1 MRAFTLGKLC
11 CVVRCILGWLVACI
25 FGPIF
30 AANDAAGLEWSRARA
45 FSHAAIL
52 VYMHTIRFTP
62 SPAPPP
68 GNSYNDEE
76 RVVAAGYDNGDVK
89 IFDLRTNR
97 CFFSRAPCMCACY
110 LHTNSCSI
118 IC

>member
-1 MRAFTLGKLC
+1 MQPFLHI
-11 CVVRCILGWLVACI
+11 CI
-25 FGPIF
+25 P
-30 AANDAAGLEWSRARA
+30 
-45 FSHAAIL
+45 
-52 VYMHTIRFTP
+52 RFTS

-97 CFFSRAPCMCACY
+97 CVCVCVCVFFFARACVDMLIIDINNFCANWRFMQY
-110 LHTNSCSI
+110 I
-118 IC
+118 INILLAACHSM